1 MRQALL
7 DREREDVNR
16 RSLDLS
22 MLGQRRVQD
31 WVQVPL
37 YNGRTDALE
46 WSA

>member
-1 MRQALL
+1 MGQALL

-16 RSLDLS
+16 RSLNLS
-22 MLGQRRVQD
+22 MFGQRRDQD
-31 WVQVPL
+31 WVRVLL